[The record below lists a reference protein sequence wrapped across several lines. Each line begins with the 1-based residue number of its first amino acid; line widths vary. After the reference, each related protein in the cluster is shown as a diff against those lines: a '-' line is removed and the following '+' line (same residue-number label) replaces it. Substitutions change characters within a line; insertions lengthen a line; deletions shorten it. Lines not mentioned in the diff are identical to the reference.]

1 MDDLAPKARWTIT
14 QPWRGIF
21 GLVVTISYVL
31 VITSIFE
38 VQFFLSFYTLL
49 IMSMVPILVM
59 MCLGWGGK
67 YPSTEGLP
75 QPWRGILL
83 TGFVVLL
90 GTLVCMAVRTFL
102 SGGVAQPFAN
112 IYLISTVL
120 TTFFL
125 ILAFGMWPFGKL
137 SFGVKGWFTLI
148 LAFLLMWFL
157 LKLYDFSLLSFP
169 TGVNPSP
176 VKPVPFYAE
185 GGPFQQF
192 AALAPRGP
200 FLWEYAITFYFW
212 MLVFLFAFANLG
224 MWPFNKSPKLM
235 KQPLFG
241 IVLTLVCAIF
251 AWIAFSI
258 AVNWLKIEPLTFL
271 LSGIC
276 WAFGV
281 LMIMTLLQMWPGRVL
296 KQPAWGC
303 VNILLAIGIGIV
315 AYYPYKAFAVWHFGK
330 AMVYPNDIFILA
342 NMMLGI
348 TFPAWVA
355 YTDLWDFWPLPP
367 TPAPP
372 NPQ

>member
-1 MDDLAPKARWTIT
+1 MSDLAPRARWTVT

-21 GLVVTISYVL
+21 GLAVTVCYVL
-31 VITSIFE
+31 VMTSIFE
-38 VQFFLSFYTLL
+38 VQFFLGFYTLL
-49 IMSMVPILVM
+49 IMSMVPILVVLS
-59 MCLGWGGK
+59 LGWGGK
-67 YPSTEGLP
+67 YPSTDGLP
-75 QPWRGILL
+75 QPWRGIFL

-90 GTLVCMAVRTFL
+90 GTLVCMAVRSFL
-102 SGGVAQPFAN
+102 SGGVAQPFTN

-120 TTFFL
+120 LTFFL
-125 ILAFGMWPFGKL
+125 ILAFGMWPFDRF

-148 LAFLLMWFL
+148 LTFLLMWFL
-157 LKLYDFSLLSFP
+157 LKLYNFSVLSFP

-176 VKPVPFYAE
+176 VKPVPFYVE

-192 AALAPRGP
+192 AAIAPKGP
-200 FLWEYAITFYFW
+200 FRWECAITFFFW
-212 MLVFLFAFANLG
+212 MVVFLFAFVNLG

-241 IVLTLVCAIF
+241 IVLTLVCAIL

-258 AVNWLKIEPLTFL
+258 AVNSLKIEPLTFL
-271 LSGIC
+271 LSGVC
-276 WAFGV
+276 WVFGV
-281 LMIMTLLQMWPGRVL
+281 LMLMTLFQMWPGRAL

-303 VNILLAIGIGIV
+303 VNNLLAIGIGIV
-315 AYYPYKAFAVWHFGK
+315 AYYPYRAFAVWHFGK
-330 AMVYPNDIFILA
+330 GMVYPNDIFILA
-342 NMMLGI
+342 DMMLGI

-372 NPQ
+372 SSQ